1 MIAQNEGCA
10 AMETSA
16 KEADNVEN
24 LFMSMAT
31 QLKRNIKSAEAA
43 ETKDIAAD
51 GNPAGITLGGH
62 NICARGPLSC
72 CRIQRRTPNETY
84 LSVFHRYRC
93 NLHCNVYKTFLV
105 SDLMYSEMKEKDCVN
120 IVYKISW
127 F

>member
-1 MIAQNEGCA
+1 MFIVGNKNDLSDQREVDFRSAQMIAENEDGT

-31 QLKRNIKSAEAA
+31 KLKRNIKSKETA

-51 GNPAGITLGGH
+51 GNPTGITLGGH

-72 CRIQRRTPNETY
+72 CR
-84 LSVFHRYRC
+84 V
-93 NLHCNVYKTFLV
+93 
-105 SDLMYSEMKEKDCVN
+105 
-120 IVYKISW
+120 
-127 F
+127 

>member
-1 MIAQNEGCA
+1 MFIVGNKNDLSHQREVDFRSAQMIAENEDGT

-31 QLKRNIKSAEAA
+31 KLKRNIKSKETA

-51 GNPAGITLGGH
+51 GNPTGITLGGH

-72 CRIQRRTPNETY
+72 CR
-84 LSVFHRYRC
+84 V
-93 NLHCNVYKTFLV
+93 
-105 SDLMYSEMKEKDCVN
+105 
-120 IVYKISW
+120 
-127 F
+127 

>member
-1 MIAQNEGCA
+1 MFIVGNKNDLSDQREVDFRSAQMIAENEDGT

-31 QLKRNIKSAEAA
+31 KLKRNIKSKEAA

-51 GNPAGITLGGH
+51 GNPTGITLGGH

-72 CRIQRRTPNETY
+72 CR
-84 LSVFHRYRC
+84 V
-93 NLHCNVYKTFLV
+93 
-105 SDLMYSEMKEKDCVN
+105 
-120 IVYKISW
+120 
-127 F
+127 

>member
-1 MIAQNEGCA
+1 MIAENEDGT

-31 QLKRNIKSAEAA
+31 KLKRNIKSKETA

-51 GNPAGITLGGH
+51 GNPTGITLGGH

-72 CRIQRRTPNETY
+72 CR
-84 LSVFHRYRC
+84 V
-93 NLHCNVYKTFLV
+93 
-105 SDLMYSEMKEKDCVN
+105 
-120 IVYKISW
+120 
-127 F
+127 

>member
-1 MIAQNEGCA
+1 MYIVGNKNDLSHQREVDFRSAQMIAQNEGCA

-72 CRIQRRTPNETY
+72 CR
-84 LSVFHRYRC
+84 V
-93 NLHCNVYKTFLV
+93 
-105 SDLMYSEMKEKDCVN
+105 
-120 IVYKISW
+120 
-127 F
+127 

>member
-1 MIAQNEGCA
+1 MFIVGNKNDLSHQREVDFRSAQMIAKNEDGT

-31 QLKRNIKSAEAA
+31 KLKRNIKSKETA

-51 GNPAGITLGGH
+51 GNPTGITLGGH

-72 CRIQRRTPNETY
+72 CR
-84 LSVFHRYRC
+84 V
-93 NLHCNVYKTFLV
+93 
-105 SDLMYSEMKEKDCVN
+105 
-120 IVYKISW
+120 
-127 F
+127 